1 MYMHT
6 PRRQHDRPLQSNIHL
21 FVRSEVLDIRI
32 QKVVFSYGIHGM
44 LYLTAVVCLVARSTD
59 SKDPIEVT
67 GRKCS
72 KHGQFWPSSFK
83 DLGPFWHI
91 CPPPP
96 QSPFFWS
103 ITYIT
108 GIWLLTVPPNIVDSG
123 SSKSKVAVRENANVT
138 LRCQADG
145 FPTPN
150 ITWKRED
157 GRVITLDRQNQGKT
171 WIGSR
176 SFRFKST
183 E

>member
-72 KHGQFWPSSFK
+72 KHGQF
-83 DLGPFWHI
+83 
-91 CPPPP
+91 
-96 QSPFFWS
+96 
-103 ITYIT
+103 
-108 GIWLLTVPPNIVDSG
+108 
-123 SSKSKVAVRENANVT
+123 
-138 LRCQADG
+138 
-145 FPTPN
+145 
-150 ITWKRED
+150 
-157 GRVITLDRQNQGKT
+157 
-171 WIGSR
+171 
-176 SFRFKST
+176 
-183 E
+183 